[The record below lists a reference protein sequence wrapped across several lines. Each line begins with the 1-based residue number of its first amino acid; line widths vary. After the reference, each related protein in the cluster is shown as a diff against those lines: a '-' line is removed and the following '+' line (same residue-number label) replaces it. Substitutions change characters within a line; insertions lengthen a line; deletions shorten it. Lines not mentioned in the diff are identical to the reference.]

1 MKAISAIIGTILILM
16 ITLALVSVSYF
27 YIFGIYTT
35 KTLVIEGVGVPT
47 VTKEDSTCS
56 ITWKIRNLAADTV
69 SVTISKVSTAACTLS
84 TTSPSNII
92 GGGSLDI
99 TATGC
104 AVNNNHVFKA
114 AGPSNTVNLIAYCA

>member
-16 ITLALVSVSYF
+16 ITLALVSVAYF

-35 KTLVIEGVGVPT
+35 KTLVIEGVGEPT

-69 SVTISKVSTAACTLS
+69 TVSVSVVNELCTTDPTAS
-84 TTSPSNII
+84 QNIV
-92 GGGSLDI
+92 GGGTVSL
-99 TATGC
+99 TASGC
-104 AVNNNHVFKA
+104 TAGRNHVYKA